1 MSELTGNGCGVWKA
15 LEADASG
22 TTQQDQDELYFEEH
36 PMLTERIRLAIPGE
50 WPEINELHTSPP
62 YTLVIQIRPG
72 LLLKLGSWKRAA
84 DTHNTILQLNQG
96 RLAIAAYLERQ
107 ELNPLSTN
115 CGSVPQK

>member
-1 MSELTGNGCGVWKA
+1 MSEVTR
-15 LEADASG
+15 SG
-22 TTQQDQDELYFEEH
+22 RHLLKPVEGDSPGTIRQDQDELYFEEH
-36 PMLTERIRLAIPGE
+36 PMLTERIRIAIPGE
-50 WPEINELHTSPP
+50 WPETNELHTSPP

-72 LLLKLGSWKRAA
+72 LILKLGSWKRTA

-115 CGSVPQK
+115 CGSVPNK